1 MQCSTESV
9 TPKIP
14 AAGVNV
20 LPMTES
26 RTRQVSA
33 AALAQ
38 NAGELLEW
46 LELGG
51 SQMACDLAVSCL
63 DAVICEGCEQCEVSI
78 AAVTASGPTAGAALR
93 EWCGHVLRDLEQLNG
108 VDPLVTFFLA
118 FGGYAPDKFH
128 AVTLAAAKLGAGSW
142 VDPTVPAQRITSHFY
157 EIEMFGVLGRAD
169 SPDGATDNWR
179 DAALSQLGARA
190 AAALA
195 GAAA

>member
-1 MQCSTESV
+1 MQCSTETV

-14 AAGVNV
+14 TAGANL
-20 LPMTES
+20 LPITENRPRHIS
-26 RTRQVSA
+26 VAT
-33 AALAQ
+33 LAK

-63 DAVICEGCEQCEVSI
+63 DALICEGHEHCEVRI
-78 AAVTASGPTAGAALR
+78 AGLTATGPTPGSALR
-93 EWCGHVLRDLEQLNG
+93 AWCGHVLRDLEQLNG

-118 FGGYAPDKFH
+118 FGGSAPDKFH

-142 VDPTVPAQRITSHFY
+142 VDPTLPAQRVTSHFY

-179 DAALSQLGARA
+179 AAALNQLGARA

-195 GAAA
+195 GVAA